1 MMMYVY
7 GMMTG
12 RRRLKFSKKNL
23 PQCNFQ
29 PQTLHGPPSDVTQA
43 SDKKQ
48 VSDHRSY
55 GMFSLQE
62 VKFHIQVANPTFLFE
77 MSVGL

>member
-1 MMMYVY
+1 MMMYVCIWSID

-29 PQTLHGPPSDVTQA
+29 PQILHGPPSDLTQEA
-43 SDKKQ
+43 G
-48 VSDHRSY
+48 V
-55 GMFSLQE
+55 
-62 VKFHIQVANPTFLFE
+62 
-77 MSVGL
+77 